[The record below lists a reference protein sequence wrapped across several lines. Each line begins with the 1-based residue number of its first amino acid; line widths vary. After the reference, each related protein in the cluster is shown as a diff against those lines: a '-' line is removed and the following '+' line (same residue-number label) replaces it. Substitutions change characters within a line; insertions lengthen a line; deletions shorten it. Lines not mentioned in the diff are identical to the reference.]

1 MCGHTVNRVSI
12 FFFYAISAAVLVYY
26 AQHDKKG
33 RHDMVTTALVY
44 FLSALV
50 LASVILSAHYLA
62 QIRDILREMQKSQKS
77 PASRQGRY

>member
-1 MCGHTVNRVSI
+1 
-12 FFFYAISAAVLVYY
+12 
-26 AQHDKKG
+26 
-33 RHDMVTTALVY
+33 MVTTALVY

-77 PASRQGRY
+77 PASRQGVGRY